1 VLDDATDRM
10 SGVRTAATFAV
21 DAGRPGAQRV

>member
-1 VLDDATDRM
+1 VIRDATDRDT
-10 SGVRTAATFAV
+10 GVRTAATFTV